1 MTEQEAIEFCKNNP
15 EAAAKIIMMVE
26 KLEAR
31 IKELEEKLGMNSS
44 NSSKPPS
51 SDNKLSKK
59 KATQKSS
66 EKKRG
71 GQKGREGKNLKRV
84 EIPNEIVELKPKECH
99 HCKQDISEV
108 ESNKVIKRQVFD
120 LPPMSIEVK
129 EYQSHEVCCPHCKT
143 RNQKAFP
150 QEVKSPTQYGN
161 GLKAFVS
168 YLNTHHMLPYERIT
182 ELIEDMVHH
191 KISTGSIYNFLSE
204 GYDKLET
211 FEEELK
217 SRLIQKEVLHADETG
232 VNIKGVL
239 NWIHVA
245 TSQTA
250 VHYGVHKKRGKEAI
264 NEIDILPQYKGI
276 LVHDHWTPYNAY
288 TDITHSYCNA
298 HILRELQGEI
308 DKNDTSWAK
317 EMQKLLKEANKTV
330 KIHKDEDKTSLSTEL
345 TEEIV
350 KKYEKLTKE
359 ALKTYPPPKESKK
372 RGRPKQE
379 KGKNLLDR
387 LIRYQEETLRFIYDF
402 KVPFTNNLAERDL
415 RMIKVKQKISGTF
428 ASFNGA
434 EFFCRIKSFIATLKK
449 NSLSVLA
456 GLQNCYAFQPMQPLG
471 WRGAE

>member
-1 MTEQEAIEFCKNNP
+1 MTEQEAIEFCRNNP
-15 EAAAKIIMMVE
+15 EAAAKIILMVE
-26 KLEAR
+26 RLEAR
-31 IKELEEKLGMNSS
+31 IKELEDKLGMNSS

-99 HCKQDISEV
+99 HCKKDISE
-108 ESNKVIKRQVFD
+108 ETSQRIIKRQVFD

-129 EYQSHEVCCPHCKT
+129 EYQSHEVCCPHCHT
-143 RNQKAFP
+143 RNQKEFP
-150 QEVKSPTQYGN
+150 TDVKSPTQYGN
-161 GLKAFVS
+161 GLKSFVS

-204 GYDKLET
+204 GYDKLEA

-217 SRLIQKEVLHADETG
+217 NRLIQEEVLHADETG
-232 VNIKGVL
+232 VNIKGTL

-250 VHYGVHKKRGKEAI
+250 VHYGVHEKRGKKAI

-298 HILRELQGEI
+298 HILRELQAEI
-308 DKNDTSWAK
+308 DKNDKSWAK
-317 EMQKLLKEANKTV
+317 EMQKLLKKANKTV
-330 KIHKDEDKTSLSTEL
+330 KIHKDEGKVSLSKQFR
-345 TEEIV
+345 EEIV
-350 KKYEKLTKE
+350 KNYEKLTKE
-359 ALKTYPPPKESKK
+359 ALQTYPPPKESKK

-379 KGKNLLDR
+379 KGKNLTDR
-387 LIRYQEETLRFIYDF
+387 LIRYQQETLRFIYDF
-402 KVPFTNNLAERDL
+402 RVPFTNNLAERDL

-428 ASFNGA
+428 ASFTGA

-456 GLQNCYAFQPMQPLG
+456 GLQNCYAFQPMHSLG
-471 WRGAE
+471 WRGVE

>member
-1 MTEQEAIEFCKNNP
+1 MTEQEAIEFCKTQP
-15 EAAAKIIMMVE
+15 EVAAKIILMVE

-84 EIPNEIVELKPKECH
+84 EIPDKIIELKPKECN
-99 HCKQDISEV
+99 HCQKDISKIK
-108 ESNKVIKRQVFD
+108 SQKTIKRQVFD
-120 LPPMSIEVK
+120 LPPMSIEVT
-129 EYQSHEVCCPHCKT
+129 EYQRHQVCCPHCQTK
-143 RNQKAFP
+143 NQKEFP
-150 QEVKSPTQYGN
+150 LEVKSPTQYGN
-161 GLKAFVS
+161 GLKSFVS

-182 ELIEDMVHH
+182 ELLEDMIHH

-204 GYDKLET
+204 GYDKLEG

-217 SRLIQKEVLHADETG
+217 KRLLQEEVLHADETG
-232 VNIKGVL
+232 VNIKGEL

-245 TSQTA
+245 SSQTA

-288 TDITHSYCNA
+288 TNITHSYCNA
-298 HILRELQGEI
+298 HILRELQAEI
-308 DKNDTSWAK
+308 DKNDKSWAK
-317 EMQKLLKEANKTV
+317 EMQKLLKEANKSVRTQ
-330 KIHKDEDKTSLSTEL
+330 KEEGKSSLSQEL
-345 TEEIV
+345 KEKIV
-350 KKYEKLTKE
+350 KNYEKLTKE

-402 KVPFTNNLAERDL
+402 RVPFTNNLAERDL

-428 ASFNGA
+428 ASFTGA
-434 EFFCRIKSFIATLKK
+434 ELFCRIKSFIATLKK
-449 NSLSVLA
+449 NALSVLA
-456 GLQNCYAFQPMQPLG
+456 GLQSCYAFQPMQPLG

>member
-1 MTEQEAIEFCKNNP
+1 MTEQEAIEFCRNNP
-15 EAAAKIIMMVE
+15 EAAAKIILMVE
-26 KLEAR
+26 RLEAR
-31 IKELEEKLGMNSS
+31 IKELEDKLGMNSS

-51 SDNKLSKK
+51 SDNKLTKK

-99 HCKQDISEV
+99 HCKKDISE
-108 ESNKVIKRQVFD
+108 EISQRIIKRQVFD

-129 EYQSHEVCCPHCKT
+129 EYQSHEVCCPHCQTK
-143 RNQKAFP
+143 NQKEFP
-150 QEVKSPTQYGN
+150 LEIKSPTQYGN
-161 GLKAFVS
+161 GLKSFVS
-168 YLNTHHMLPYERIT
+168 YLNTHHMLPYERII
-182 ELIEDMVHH
+182 ELIEDMIHH

-204 GYDKLET
+204 GYDKLEE

-217 SRLIQKEVLHADETG
+217 KRLLQEEVLHADETG
-232 VNIKGVL
+232 VNIKGNL

-245 TSQTA
+245 TSQRA
-250 VHYGVHKKRGKEAI
+250 VHYGVHAKRGKEAI

-298 HILRELQGEI
+298 HILRELQAEI
-308 DKNDTSWAK
+308 DKNDKSWAK
-317 EMQKLLKEANKTV
+317 EMQKLLNEANKSVRTQKEEGKSSFSQELKE
-330 KIHKDEDKTSLSTEL
+330 KIL
-345 TEEIV
+345 
-350 KKYEKLTKE
+350 KKYENLTKE

-379 KGKNLLDR
+379 KGKNLTDR
-387 LIRYQEETLRFIYDF
+387 LIRYQKETLRFIYDF
-402 KVPFTNNLAERDL
+402 RVPFTNNLAERDL

-428 ASFNGA
+428 ASFTGA
-434 EFFCRIKSFIATLKK
+434 
-449 NSLSVLA
+449 
-456 GLQNCYAFQPMQPLG
+456 
-471 WRGAE
+471 